1 MKISEQDKYLLNPF
15 ISYKSKFFT
24 FGFKSKKIFISS
36 SKTLDLN
43 IFCNVAC
50 ELQVTGSDLPH
61 ENNGGA
67 GSSLLFTKTLAANET
82 FYKSFVPKSSY
93 ITIEVKN
100 TNSQEGLLL
109 LQGYCNYE
117 KEFAAQS
124 HLEGKIFERD
134 NCVLIREAS
143 NFETDLI
150 AGNID
155 YAQQINITG
164 YSETN
169 NGGTPYI
176 LGYNGVGTPSY
187 SQTPLELFIECLST
201 DDRLAGVG
209 AQIVKMTYL
218 DSDFIERVVNVDC
231 VASGSTGFTGF
242 TVNKLEVIQVGSSL
256 SNQGRIKIKNNA
268 GSVLYSLI
276 ETNENVSNN
285 FNYQVPIQKSLILK
299 DLNIHG
305 ISSNSTLLLQEFET
319 ATNQLKTL
327 GKFKINTTNINSSI
341 PINFLIQQKNKIMIQ
356 VVPSAIVLPSEFIQC
371 KLSCELLRNKGDF

>member
-1 MKISEQDKYLLNPF
+1 MKISEKDKYILNPF

-24 FGFKSKKIFISS
+24 YGYKSKKIFISS

-43 IFCNVAC
+43 VFCNVAC
-50 ELQVTGSDLPH
+50 EVQVSGSDLPH
-61 ENNGGA
+61 QDGGNA
-67 GSSLLFTKTLAANET
+67 GSSLLFTKTLSPNES
-82 FYKSFVPKSSY
+82 FYKSFVPKSAY
-93 ITIEVKN
+93 IQIEILN
-100 TNSQEGLLL
+100 TNSVEGLLL
-109 LQGYCNYE
+109 VQGFSNFE

-124 HLEGKIFERD
+124 HLEGRIFERD

-150 AGNID
+150 ANNID
-155 YAQQINITG
+155 YAQQLNITG

-169 NGGTPYI
+169 NSGTPYI
-176 LGYNGVGTPSY
+176 LGYNGVGTPAY
-187 SQTPLELFIECLST
+187 SSTPLELFIECLST
-201 DDRLAGVG
+201 DDRLNGTG
-209 AQIVKMTYL
+209 AQIVRMSYL
-218 DSDFIERVVNVDC
+218 DSDFIERVVDIDC
-231 VASGSTGFTGF
+231 QASASTGFSGY
-242 TVNKLEVIQVGSSL
+242 TVNKLEVIQVGSTL

-305 ISSNSTLLLQEFET
+305 ISANSTLLLQEYVT

-327 GKFKINTTNINSSI
+327 GKFKINTTNINSTI
-341 PINFLIQQKNKIMIQ
+341 PVNFLIEQKNKIMIQ
-356 VVPSAIVLPSEFIQC
+356 VVPSAINLSSEFIQC
-371 KLSCELLRNKGDF
+371 KLSCELLRNKGNF